1 MDRSPH
7 PLGGALR
14 VAFADFSAAPWQGF
28 EKSECCPNNSSL
40 YSPFCRY
47 ATSSPDRGKSLLAGS
62 GRRRCCSNPPGSHP
76 QQLLTAFRAEHS
88 LLVDIPTGWEP
99 RTEQQPTG
107 LIAHPAA
114 QGRAVR
120 ILPVAQKKEKPRHNV
135 PGLFLVRP
143 GGFEPLAFRVGAERS
158 IQLSYDR
165 TRADTFIS
173 IE

>member
-1 MDRSPH
+1 M
-7 PLGGALR
+7 LTLLR
-14 VAFADFSAAPWQGF
+14 RAVLF
-28 EKSECCPNNSSL
+28 ESS
-40 YSPFCRY
+40 R
-47 ATSSPDRGKSLLAGS
+47 
-62 GRRRCCSNPPGSHP
+62 SHP
-76 QQLLTAFRAEHS
+76 QQLLTVFRAERS

-107 LIAHPAA
+107 LIARPAS

-120 ILPVAQKKEKPRHNV
+120 ILPDRTKKEKPRHNV

-165 TRADTFIS
+165 MRADTFIS